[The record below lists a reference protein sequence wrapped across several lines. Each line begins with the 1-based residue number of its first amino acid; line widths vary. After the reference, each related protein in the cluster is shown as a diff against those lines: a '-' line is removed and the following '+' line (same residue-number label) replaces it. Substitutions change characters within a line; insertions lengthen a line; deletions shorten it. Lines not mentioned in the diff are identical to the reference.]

1 MSDFRNGMCIRF
13 NNDIYTVVE
22 FLHVKPGKGA
32 AFIRTKLKSVST
44 GKVLENTFPSSHKID
59 EVRVERRQYQY
70 LYNEDDDT
78 CLFMSNETYDQIPI
92 NAKLI
97 TNADLLMEGMICDI
111 LFNSEDET
119 PLNCEMPMTTIQ
131 EVTYTETGLKGDT
144 ATNALKPA
152 TVESGARIMVPLF
165 VNQGDKIKIN
175 TADKSYIERAK

>member
-1 MSDFRNGMCIRF
+1 
-13 NNDIYTVVE
+13 
-22 FLHVKPGKGA
+22 
-32 AFIRTKLKSVST
+32 
-44 GKVLENTFPSSHKID
+44 
-59 EVRVERRQYQY
+59 
-70 LYNEDDDT
+70 
-78 CLFMSNETYDQIPI
+78 MSNETYDQIPI

-97 TNADLLMEGMICDI
+97 TNADLLLEGMICDI

-119 PLNCEMPMTTIQ
+119 PLNCEMPMTTVQ
-131 EVTYTETGLKGDT
+131 EITYTETGLKGDT